1 MTLKKLA
8 LFGAITAVFAG
19 SAQAQSSVSIY
30 GILDAGLV
38 SVDGVGTSNG
48 RATQF
53 LNGGQVTS
61 RLGFRGTEDLGQG
74 LSSGF
79 QLESQ
84 VMPGT
89 GTTGTT
95 ATAGGVN
102 GMFSRQANVFLNH
115 KEFGKLT
122 LGRTTSSAYQAFQA
136 NGDAHGFQNT
146 GASGI
151 FLNDGSSFGGT
162 ATAKTGLSSLTGGLF
177 VSNSVR
183 YDSPELYGF
192 KANIQYIPGGYADSD
207 AGNAWSN
214 GLQWSKYGFTASAG
228 QYRANSTTGAAA
240 AQTEFYAANYK
251 WKDYGVFAGQVNMKN
266 PSAESADNGKFTL
279 NSYGATWQ
287 TSPKVSVTGAYYTLQ
302 DKVTTANKNNS
313 YAATVNYDLS
323 KRTRVYTTYAVSKNQ
338 GAEGF
343 AAYGGG
349 SANINT
355 LATANYPSVISNTG
369 ISQTALA
376 VGIRHSF

>member
-1 MTLKKLA
+1 MFKKLA
-8 LFGAITAVFAG
+8 LLTAITTVFAG
-19 SAQAQSSVSIY
+19 SAQAQSSVTIY
-30 GILDAGLV
+30 GILDAGIV
-38 SVDGVGTSNG
+38 SVDGVGANNG

-61 RLGFRGTEDLGQG
+61 RLGFQGTEDLGGG
-74 LSSGF
+74 LRSGF

-84 VMPGT
+84 IMPGT

-95 ATAGGVN
+95 ATSGAVN
-102 GMFSRQANVFLNH
+102 GMFSRQANVFLDH
-115 KEFGKLT
+115 KTYGKLT
-122 LGRTTSSAYQAFQA
+122 LGRTTSSAYQQFQA
-136 NGDAHGFQNT
+136 NGDSRGFQNT

-192 KANIQYIPGGYADSD
+192 KANLQYIPGGYADSD

-266 PSAESADNGKFTL
+266 PSAESSANGKFTL
-279 NSYGATWQ
+279 NSYGASWQ
-287 TSPKVSVTGAYYTLQ
+287 AAPKVSVTGAFYTLQ

-355 LATANYPSVISNTG
+355 LATANYPSVISNAG